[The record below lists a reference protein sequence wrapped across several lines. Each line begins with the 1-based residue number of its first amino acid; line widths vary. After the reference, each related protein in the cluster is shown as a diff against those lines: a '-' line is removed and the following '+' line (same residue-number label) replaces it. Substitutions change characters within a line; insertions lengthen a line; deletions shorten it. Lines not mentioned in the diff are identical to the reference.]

1 MFFIRIRI
9 GPESGSYSSLNDA
22 ETKIIRREYFFKI
35 GTYDRVFKTHNLEN
49 INYLEKRAVV
59 TRGFCIMV
67 LKEGSGTGS
76 VRHYNGLKRKGS
88 ERIQICIHGVADPKL
103 LFLDPDP
110 ALALISDPIWN

>member
-1 MFFIRIRI
+1 
-9 GPESGSYSSLNDA
+9 
-22 ETKIIRREYFFKI
+22 
-35 GTYDRVFKTHNLEN
+35 
-49 INYLEKRAVV
+49 
-59 TRGFCIMV
+59 MV

-76 VRHYNGLKRKGS
+76 VRHYNGLTRKGS